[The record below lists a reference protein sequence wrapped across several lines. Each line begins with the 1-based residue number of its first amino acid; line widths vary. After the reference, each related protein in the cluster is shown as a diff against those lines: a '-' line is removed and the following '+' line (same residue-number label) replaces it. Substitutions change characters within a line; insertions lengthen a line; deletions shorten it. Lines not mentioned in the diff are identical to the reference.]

1 MRQNNLTFLV
11 ESRSRFF
18 AFLSLASWLLCL
30 SHKNPSLSVLI
41 VKNNI
46 KILFIQTA
54 FFWSCKP
61 VFVDY
66 RCLNK
71 YFRIVKYINHCLK
84 WKSRIMGP
92 CVVTSLA
99 PSFYLV
105 WTYYFRIRTPM
116 RGRQWCEWI
125 LVSIMIQK
133 FHSEKKESLN
143 LDYYRIQCEFSINF
157 IFALQFIIYFRKPME
172 YQFKVT
178 KISIWKLVVFEK

>member
-46 KILFIQTA
+46 KMLFIQTA

-61 VFVDY
+61 VFIDY

-116 RGRQWCEWI
+116 MWVNTSFHYDSKVSQW
-125 LVSIMIQK
+125 K
-133 FHSEKKESLN
+133 KKESLN
-143 LDYYRIQCEFSINF
+143 LDYHRIQCEFSINF
-157 IFALQFIIYFRKPME
+157 RFALQFIIYIWKPME